1 MKIRISVSCAGTG
14 RSPLLN
20 CISTPHRQMGNSV
33 ESGSSNRSI
42 FTLPLPATSFHGA
55 HGNRSSIDIGDDR
68 DTHNHDNQAA
78 QNKPHPHGGARLAQ
92 CPWPPAQVERRF
104 VFQCGSFDSC
114 DSCNDLSRAMNRGPS
129 QSSMSLSLTSC
140 RAWRRPSASFSQTMT
155 TDGAVATLRLLLM
168 G

>member
-1 MKIRISVSCAGTG
+1 MKIRISVSCVGAG

-20 CISTPHRQMGNSV
+20 CISTPQMGISF

-42 FTLPLPATSFHGA
+42 FTLPLPTTSFRSA
-55 HGNRSSIDIGDDR
+55 HRNRFSVHIGDDR
-68 DTHNHDNQAA
+68 ESHNHDSQAA
-78 QNKPHPHGGARLAQ
+78 QNNPHPHGGARLAQ
-92 CPWPPAQVERRF
+92 SPWPPAQVERRF

-114 DSCNDLSRAMNRGPS
+114 DSCSGLSRAMNRGPS

-140 RAWRRPSASFSQTMT
+140 RACRRPSSSFSQTMT
-155 TDGAVATLRLLLM
+155 TDGVAATLRLLLM